1 MSSLFAAGSAEA
13 KSTAIDD
20 LGRPHPHFIVGREG
34 GRNSTEAGERSA
46 QTRER
51 RRPRLRNVER
61 RSAQRVKEVD
71 HDELGFCGSVVPH
84 PPRYSSIPF
93 NPGSTLFLR
102 RPS

>member
-1 MSSLFAAGSAEA
+1 MSALFVADSAEA

-34 GRNSTEAGERSA
+34 GAKFDRSRRAFQLKHGNGAGLACETS
-46 QTRER
+46 
-51 RRPRLRNVER
+51 NGV
-61 RSAQRVKEVD
+61 QRVKEVD